1 MSSSTTLAQS
11 VPADLHG
18 PALRILQRLLAGI
31 ERPPALRLGAAILHE
46 LESHPEYTLVIRD
59 PGLLRRL
66 VLRPDPLLLADAYFR
81 GVIDVEGDLYSA
93 LSLKAHF
100 ETVSLT
106 WRDKLALWRDAL
118 MLRVSEQE
126 GLKPSGGLASRMA
139 RRFAHRH
146 SRRTDRAAIS
156 FHYDVSNA
164 FYGLWLDR
172 NRVYSCGYFRTAD
185 DSLDQAQEQKLDH
198 ICRKLAL
205 RPGERLLDI
214 GCGWGGLILW
224 AVRNYGV
231 RAVGI
236 TLSEG
241 QYRFALAR
249 IRELGLTGRCEVRL
263 LDYRD
268 VPEDEPFDK
277 ISSVGMFEHVGRRN
291 LPVYFAKLHRLLR
304 PGGLVMN
311 HGITTNSLEGA
322 GLGSGIAEF
331 VDDYVFPGG
340 DLLHLSTVTR
350 EMGRQGLEVL
360 DAECLRPHYACTL
373 WHWVDRLE
381 ARRVEARAMVGEKT
395 LRVWLVYMAGAAHA
409 FARGWISIYQ
419 LLGSRPMADGTLA
432 HPLTRDYMYR

>member
-1 MSSSTTLAQS
+1 MTAA
-11 VPADLHG
+11 VAED
-18 PALRILQRLLAGI
+18 RLL
-31 ERPPALRLGAAILHE
+31 
-46 LESHPEYTLVIRD
+46 
-59 PGLLRRL
+59 GL
-66 VLRPDPLLLADAYFR
+66 
-81 GVIDVEGDLYSA
+81 
-93 LSLKAHF
+93 
-100 ETVSLT
+100 
-106 WRDKLALWRDAL
+106 
-118 MLRVSEQE
+118 VSERLRKVQAPLNIRLWNGALIEAAE
-126 GLKPSGGLASRMA
+126 GSAPVTMTVHTPRALGGLAHPNLGHLARSYVEGEIDLEGNLRDVLQVGEA
-139 RRFAHRH
+139 LLGQRENAYGRVRRFSWWQHTRGAD
-146 SRRTDRAAIS
+146 RRNIRA
-156 FHYDVSNA
+156 HYDVGND

-172 NRVYSCGYFRTAD
+172 NRVYSCGYFRTPD

-360 DAECLRPHYACTL
+360 DAECLRPHYARTL

-432 HPLTRDYMYR
+432 HPLTRDYIYR